1 MDREEK
7 VQIINNF
14 AGIFREALESIPGK
28 ETKDY
33 LIAKWNAL
41 CDEYISEEFNDEY
54 YDDEYYD
61 EDE

>member
-14 AGIFREALESIPGK
+14 AGIFREALESIHGK

-41 CDEYISEEFNDEY
+41 CDEYISEEFDDEF
-54 YDDEYYD
+54 DEDEYYD